1 MISPINFR
9 AGVGNIE
16 LSKPV
21 ETEAPKTETVTTPI
35 ETAASFKGAN
45 ALAAYNKAFLA
56 VDGEVESKAPAFKG
70 EEVETE
76 DASKAPIEAAKA
88 YCEAKGVEVIEKT
101 GTTNDEIALA
111 ADALIAGGAEAVFT
125 PTDNTVMT
133 AELAIYEKF
142 IDAGI
147 PHYAGADSFALNG
160 AFLGFGVNYVDLGT
174 ATADMV
180 ADILVNGADPASTPV
195 VTLDNGIA
203 TVNTDTAEAIGLDYR
218 MVEGMC
224 AEVKETVTAEEFE

>member
-56 VDGEVESKAPAFKG
+56 VDGEVESKAPTFKGEEVENEDAPKAPAFKG

-76 DASKAPIEAAKA
+76 DAPNAPAF
-88 YCEAKGVEVIEKT
+88 KGEETKTEETPAETNETVVEEEKT
-101 GTTNDEIALA
+101 
-111 ADALIAGGAEAVFT
+111 EA
-125 PTDNTVMT
+125 
-133 AELAIYEKF
+133 
-142 IDAGI
+142 
-147 PHYAGADSFALNG
+147 
-160 AFLGFGVNYVDLGT
+160 
-174 ATADMV
+174 
-180 ADILVNGADPASTPV
+180 
-195 VTLDNGIA
+195 
-203 TVNTDTAEAIGLDYR
+203 
-218 MVEGMC
+218 
-224 AEVKETVTAEEFE
+224 

>member
-76 DASKAPIEAAKA
+76 DASKAPAFKGEEVETEDAPKA
-88 YCEAKGVEVIEKT
+88 PAFKGEEVETEDAPKAPAFKGEEVENEDAPKAPAFKGEETKTEETPAETEKAVVEEEKT
-101 GTTNDEIALA
+101 
-111 ADALIAGGAEAVFT
+111 EA
-125 PTDNTVMT
+125 
-133 AELAIYEKF
+133 
-142 IDAGI
+142 
-147 PHYAGADSFALNG
+147 
-160 AFLGFGVNYVDLGT
+160 
-174 ATADMV
+174 
-180 ADILVNGADPASTPV
+180 
-195 VTLDNGIA
+195 
-203 TVNTDTAEAIGLDYR
+203 
-218 MVEGMC
+218 
-224 AEVKETVTAEEFE
+224 

>member
-9 AGVGNIE
+9 AGVGNVE

-76 DASKAPIEAAKA
+76 DASKAPAFKGEKVETEDAPKA
-88 YCEAKGVEVIEKT
+88 PAFKGEEVETEDTSKAPAFKGEETKTEETPAETEETVEEEEEEEKT
-101 GTTNDEIALA
+101 
-111 ADALIAGGAEAVFT
+111 EA
-125 PTDNTVMT
+125 
-133 AELAIYEKF
+133 
-142 IDAGI
+142 
-147 PHYAGADSFALNG
+147 
-160 AFLGFGVNYVDLGT
+160 
-174 ATADMV
+174 
-180 ADILVNGADPASTPV
+180 
-195 VTLDNGIA
+195 
-203 TVNTDTAEAIGLDYR
+203 
-218 MVEGMC
+218 
-224 AEVKETVTAEEFE
+224 